1 MRTFSV
7 LICSLALACAA
18 RGDTHTQASQRAVTH
33 SSSSGASG
41 GHVQQ
46 VQQSQFHH
54 TVVHSGNS
62 ASSGANVQH
71 VQVSPHVATPGGPPT
86 SSGQHFEQTKALQ
99 NVPTPRAGPR
109 GIGPAVQPQPETTA
123 SATTAAQS
131 AAPAL
136 TQKQLDEAHAQSQGF
151 RSAEQ
156 YRKWKETDR
165 VEIPAG
171 VATSR
176 TPAAGGGPGSVHRQE
191 GGIQVKPDPFHPQHF
206 DLPNKPTAEIVGATF
221 QQNSSIQGSQNWQ
234 GSNYTVFRNYSSQC
248 HDRNWWHKHCN
259 RVVFVSGGWYACN
272 AGWWYPAWGY
282 APNAYYA
289 YDGPIYAYNNLS
301 PDQAIANVQATLQAL
316 GYYRGPINGI
326 LGPVTRAAIA
336 NYQRDQGLYITA
348 AIDESTLAS
357 LGLV

>member
-1 MRTFSV
+1 MRTFPV

-18 RGDTHTQASQRAVTH
+18 RGDTDKKTHTQGSQHAATH
-33 SSSSGASG
+33 SGSSGGSG

-46 VQQSQFHH
+46 AQPSHH
-54 TVVHSGNS
+54 PAVHSGSS

-71 VQVSPHVATPGGPPT
+71 VVPLGGPPT
-86 SSGQHFEQTKALQ
+86 SSGQRFEQTKGSQ
-99 NVPTPRAGPR
+99 NVVTPRAGPR
-109 GIGPAVQPQPETTA
+109 GVGPAVQPQPEIPA
-123 SATTAAQS
+123 SATTAAQP

-156 YRKWKETDR
+156 YRKWKETGR

-176 TPAAGGGPGSVHRQE
+176 TPTAVGGPGSVHTPE
-191 GGIQVKPDPFHPQHF
+191 SGVQVKADPFRPQHF
-206 DLPNKPTAEIVGATF
+206 SLPSNPTAEIEGATF

-234 GSNYTVFRNYSSQC
+234 GSNYTVFRNYSSQR
-248 HDRNWWHKHCN
+248 HDRNWWHNHCS
-259 RVVFVSGGWYACN
+259 RVVFVSGGWYAWN
-272 AGWWYPAWGY
+272 AGCWYPAWGY

-289 YDGPIYAYNNLS
+289 YNGPIYTYNNLP
-301 PDQAIANVQATLQAL
+301 PDQAIANVQAALQAL
-316 GYYRGPINGI
+316 GYYHGPVNGI
-326 LGPVTRAAIA
+326 LGPVTRVAIA
-336 NYQRDQGLYITA
+336 NYQRDHGLYITA

-357 LGLV
+357 LGMV